1 MALAG
6 NETPMIEWFALQ
18 TRYRFEKKVA
28 AQLNQKSLESY
39 LPLRMEKHAWSDR
52 EKSVSIPLFPGYV
65 FVNLD
70 PSCDARRV
78 VLQTA
83 GLIGFV
89 NFGGRVSAVPR
100 KQIEDLQ
107 LLLQEKVS
115 FSLYPFVHVG
125 QRVRIR
131 GGCLNGIEGVLMQ
144 QEKTKL
150 VISVESIQRSLAIE
164 LQGY

>member
-1 MALAG
+1 
-6 NETPMIEWFALQ
+6 MIEWFALQ
-18 TRYRFEKKVA
+18 TRYRFEKKVV
-28 AQLNQKSLESY
+28 AQLEQKSLESY

-65 FVNLD
+65 FVNVD
-70 PSCDARRV
+70 PSQDARRA

-89 NFGGRVSAVPR
+89 SFGGKAAAVPR

-107 LLLQEKVS
+107 LLLRKKVP
-115 FSLYPFVHVG
+115 FSLHPFVHAG

-144 QEKTKL
+144 QENNKL
-150 VISVESIQRSLAIE
+150 AISIESIQRSLAIE
-164 LQGY
+164 LQGYELDLA